1 MFTIKEKDRTR
12 HVYIPGTT
20 QLGKSTLIYWMAL
33 QNIAKGRGV
42 CVIDGKGDFME
53 KFLFRLIPDNI
64 HPDFIPKIEA
74 RLNDIIYLDVETPIA
89 IDFMSCK
96 GEREKERLIGELK
109 FLLLK
114 TVDAAHM
121 PVIDTNLTNCLYTLF
136 DYNDNPDVKPDRR
149 ATFLDIYRFFAPE
162 HFDRRREE
170 ILSKL
175 THRGLLTQWRKAW
188 PNAQDCARITTRV
201 NSFDK
206 SKTLTKIFDAPEP
219 KLNILEAM
227 NQRKIILLNIGP
239 VDEIQKI
246 YGTLI
251 LSKIRQAAFR
261 RSQLLEDEKPENY
274 YLYCDEFQE
283 YQTSDFPKMIAQA
296 GGLGLC
302 LTLANQ
308 WMGQMEAPVCD
319 AVRTI
324 STFIIFHLDPRDA
337 RDLKDH
343 LGQEAK
349 PTPEERKRDLLLAQW
364 ERLQIDLDLLRRQ
377 HPGPPQYSSTD
388 TYIKFLKLGL
398 EIQTI
403 EKDLSYLPRPRI
415 MPPEVSDI
423 PMLRVG
429 QTIFKRADGTVH
441 RMNTPKP
448 PVFSRRTYA
457 DYIRN
462 RTLANYS
469 CESLKV
475 SYELEDALKSTAAA
489 TEKDGGA
496 PDTRDP
502 KRTAHKKQKTNP

>member
-20 QLGKSTLIYWMAL
+20 QHGKSTLIYWMAL
-33 QNIAKGRGV
+33 QNIAKNRGV
-42 CVIDGKGDFME
+42 CVIDGKGDFMK
-53 KFLFRLIPDNI
+53 KFLFRLIPDNVP
-64 HPDFIPKIEA
+64 PDFIPKLEA
-74 RLNDIIYLDVETPIA
+74 RLDDIIYLDVETPVA
-89 IDFMSCK
+89 VDFMSCK
-96 GEREKERLIGELK
+96 GEREKEKLIGELK

-136 DYNDNPDVKPDRR
+136 DYNENPDLKADRR
-149 ATFLDIYRFFAPE
+149 ATFLDIYRFFSPE
-162 HFDRRREE
+162 HFHTRREE
-170 ILSKL
+170 ILGKL
-175 THRGLLTQWRKAW
+175 THEGLRTQWRKAW

-206 SKTLTKIFDAPEP
+206 SETLTKIFDAPEP
-219 KLNILEAM
+219 KLNILDAM
-227 NQRKIILLNIGP
+227 LQRKIIFLNIGP

-261 RSQLLEDEKPENY
+261 RSELLGDNDKPENY

-308 WMGQMEAPVCD
+308 WMGQMETPVCD

-337 RDLKDH
+337 YALKDH
-343 LGQEAK
+343 LGRERT
-349 PTPEERKRDLLLAQW
+349 PTPEEKTRDQRKGQL
-364 ERLQIDLDLLRRQ
+364 EKLQVELSLLRAQNPVVRDISKRIELSQ
-377 HPGPPQYSSTD
+377 
-388 TYIKFLKLGL
+388 L
-398 EIQTI
+398 ELAIQKI
-403 EKDLSYLPRPRI
+403 ENDLRYLPRPPI
-415 MPPEVSDI
+415 LPQEVSVSDI
-423 PMLRVG
+423 PMLNVG
-429 QTIFKRADGTVH
+429 EAILKKADGSVQRIKTL
-441 RMNTPKP
+441 KP
-448 PVFSRRTYA
+448 PLFSRPSYA

-462 RTLANYS
+462 HTLEKYRS
-469 CESLKV
+469 DT
-475 SYELEDALKSTAAA
+475 LEVACDSIDALGSMNGQPD
-489 TEKDGGA
+489 KDGG
-496 PDTRDP
+496 PPNSTKSPLRRKPQD
-502 KRTAHKKQKTNP
+502 KH